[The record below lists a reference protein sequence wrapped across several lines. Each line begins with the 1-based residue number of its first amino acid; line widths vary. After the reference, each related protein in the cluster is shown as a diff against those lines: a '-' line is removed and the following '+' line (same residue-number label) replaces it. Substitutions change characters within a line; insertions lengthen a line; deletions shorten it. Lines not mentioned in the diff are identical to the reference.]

1 MAGIFFRRVFG
12 QYRYYIVVLLGAVAG
27 ALMAN
32 LVIDDI
38 TDKIGMFNDDEENY
52 LPLYI
57 GESYS
62 MLLRCSNH
70 LYELFHNDPSY
81 FGLTKEDLK
90 DDELQLIVDIY
101 EKISLEDN
109 ISNSDR
115 DILLHEKEIVAIKK
129 LMPLS
134 QNQTNDNL
142 NRNRSAIV
150 KEAIKKL
157 KSCNK

>member
-1 MAGIFFRRVFG
+1 MKIKFFEKDGHINPEAIYAGIYQF
-12 QYRYYIVVLLGAVAG
+12 
-27 ALMAN
+27 
-32 LVIDDI
+32 
-38 TDKIGMFNDDEENY
+38 KIGLLNDNEEKY

-81 FGLTKEDLK
+81 FGLTEVDLK
-90 DDELQLIVDIY
+90 DDKLQLIVDIY
-101 EKISLEDN
+101 EKVSSEDN

-115 DILLHEKEIVAIKK
+115 DILLREKEMAAIEK

-150 KEAIKKL
+150 KEAIEKL
-157 KSCNK
+157 KLRNK

>member
-1 MAGIFFRRVFG
+1 M
-12 QYRYYIVVLLGAVAG
+12 QQ
-27 ALMAN
+27 
-32 LVIDDI
+32 
-38 TDKIGMFNDDEENY
+38 
-52 LPLYI
+52 
-57 GESYS
+57 S
-62 MLLRCSNH
+62 

-101 EKISLEDN
+101 EKVSLEDN